1 MLVIYD
7 LDKTSL
13 FCPIADFLDRFIP
26 RNKVLKKLY
35 YNIYPFVHILEMK
48 LGLLKINKEMYIR
61 ARQYD
66 EFTDCFQVVITSRH
80 RSFSLQKHIKAVFGD
95 EIDINVFAI
104 AQGLTNI
111 HKVDIIDQLPINDDE
126 EIIMYDDNDKELRR
140 ARAKYKGRFTGI
152 NVEYT
157 GKEEKILDYVY

>member
-48 LGLLKINKEMYIR
+48 LGL
-61 ARQYD
+61 
-66 EFTDCFQVVITSRH
+66 
-80 RSFSLQKHIKAVFGD
+80 
-95 EIDINVFAI
+95 
-104 AQGLTNI
+104 
-111 HKVDIIDQLPINDDE
+111 
-126 EIIMYDDNDKELRR
+126 
-140 ARAKYKGRFTGI
+140 
-152 NVEYT
+152 
-157 GKEEKILDYVY
+157 